1 MIRLCKQI
9 KQAFAQW
16 RLGFFLAW
24 ACLICYTEMPIT
36 WFSFKRVFLRSIC
49 MVHHVHQSNNVYW
62 LRWIFLIS
70 LLWMVITR
78 NKRVDGTRTSFI
90 FYAKVRKCKK
100 GIRRLSSGY
109 ESLSKWVPFYLHA
122 IAKYYCFYCA
132 LYNKLSY
139 ARILIGSHL
148 WSIGGQTYRW
158 RHH

>member
-100 GIRRLSSGY
+100 RY
-109 ESLSKWVPFYLHA
+109 SKAFKWLWKFIKMITILLARHSQVLLFLL
-122 IAKYYCFYCA
+122 CF
-132 LYNKLSY
+132 
-139 ARILIGSHL
+139 I
-148 WSIGGQTYRW
+148 
-158 RHH
+158 